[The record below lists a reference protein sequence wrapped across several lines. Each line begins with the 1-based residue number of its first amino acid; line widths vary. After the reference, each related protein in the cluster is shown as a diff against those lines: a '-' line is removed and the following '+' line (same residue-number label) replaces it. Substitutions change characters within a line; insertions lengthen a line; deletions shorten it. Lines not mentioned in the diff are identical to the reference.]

1 MGNWVARPM
10 NDSMQPPIPPPS
22 GMPPPPPQRSRL
34 QNVWGAAP
42 APPTMNNSAVNG
54 MFMPP
59 PPDVDFNIHNGMNQW
74 NQPAR
79 TNAGGA
85 VVPVVPKPAFTPSF
99 VNRSPPPGSSFNSY
113 PPISQTDSF
122 MGENAVWQDPEGE
135 KKLNDGWYQ
144 LGKNL
149 KQQKV
154 KVMAGWDNRASLGST
169 KTSTTIPTIW
179 DLISDQQRS
188 ALELSWTQT
197 PDSINAGVMPA
208 PTQQIVGQL
217 RQAVTKDIC
226 SILIEEPQF

>member
-1 MGNWVARPM
+1 MTGQTQTNRTATTAFCGGLSQNKLWPNDDQQQQQQQQVWSSAQRPPAFHTGPPPPTAAAAAAAYAAAAAAAANGWQQNVAAPRGNVFPPPARFGNPPFENSAVMGNWVARPM

-113 PPISQTDSF
+113 PPISQTDS
-122 MGENAVWQDPEGE
+122 VC
-135 KKLNDGWYQ
+135 
-144 LGKNL
+144 
-149 KQQKV
+149 
-154 KVMAGWDNRASLGST
+154 
-169 KTSTTIPTIW
+169 I
-179 DLISDQQRS
+179 
-188 ALELSWTQT
+188 
-197 PDSINAGVMPA
+197 
-208 PTQQIVGQL
+208 
-217 RQAVTKDIC
+217 
-226 SILIEEPQF
+226 